1 MNLKLRITKHYSSD
15 SYIKPKHIR
24 FAIIDLDRSP
34 DYPVNFVC
42 NLPKNI
48 KIKERQPSNFSKT
61 FGEKKMEV
69 ARSLLMAALEN
80 EDDLDIKEEIEARLR
95 NLQS

>member
-24 FAIIDLDRSP
+24 MSIVDLDKSP

-48 KIKERQPSNFSKT
+48 KVNERQPSNFSKT
-61 FGEKKMEV
+61 FGDSKLEV
-69 ARSLLMAALEN
+69 AKTLLNDALKT
-80 EDDLDIKEEIEARLR
+80 EDDPDIISDIEARLKI
-95 NLQS
+95 L

>member
-34 DYPVNFVC
+34 DYPINFVC
-42 NLPKNI
+42 NLPKSI
-48 KIKERQPSNFSKT
+48 KLKERQPSNFSKI
-61 FGEKKMEV
+61 FGEKKVDV
-69 ARSLLMAALEN
+69 ARNLLNAALEN
-80 EDDLDIKEEIEARLR
+80 EDDLEIKAEIETRLKTLR
-95 NLQS
+95 K

>member
-34 DYPVNFVC
+34 EYPINFVC
-42 NLPKNI
+42 NLPKSI
-48 KIKERQPSNFSKT
+48 KLNERQPSNFSKT
-61 FGEKKMEV
+61 FGDKKMEM
-69 ARSLLMAALEN
+69 ARNLLNAALEN
-80 EDDLDIKEEIEARLR
+80 EDDLEIKAEIETRLKT
-95 NLQS
+95 LPK

>member
-1 MNLKLRITKHYSSD
+1 M
-15 SYIKPKHIR
+15 
-24 FAIIDLDRSP
+24 DRSL

-42 NLPKNI
+42 NLPKTI
-48 KIKERQPSNFSKT
+48 KLNERQPSNFSKT
-61 FGEKKMEV
+61 FGDKKMEV

-80 EDDLDIKEEIEARLR
+80 EDDLEIKEEIEARLR

>member
-1 MNLKLRITKHYSSD
+1 
-15 SYIKPKHIR
+15 
-24 FAIIDLDRSP
+24 
-34 DYPVNFVC
+34 
-42 NLPKNI
+42 
-48 KIKERQPSNFSKT
+48 
-61 FGEKKMEV
+61 V

>member
-34 DYPVNFVC
+34 DYPINFVC
-42 NLPKNI
+42 NLPKSI
-48 KIKERQPSNFSKT
+48 KLIERQPSNFSKT
-61 FGEKKMEV
+61 FGDKKVEV
-69 ARSLLMAALEN
+69 AKKLLKDALQT
-80 EDDLDIKEEIEARLR
+80 EDDLEIKEEIEARLR
-95 NLQS
+95 NLP

>member
-34 DYPVNFVC
+34 DYPINFVC
-42 NLPKNI
+42 NLPKSI
-48 KIKERQPSNFSKT
+48 KLNERQPSNFSKT
-61 FGEKKMEV
+61 FGDNKLGVAKK
-69 ARSLLMAALEN
+69 LLNEALQT
-80 EDDLDIKEEIEARLR
+80 EDDLEIKEEIEARLR
-95 NLQS
+95 NLP

>member
-34 DYPVNFVC
+34 DYPINFVC
-42 NLPKNI
+42 NLPKSI
-48 KIKERQPSNFSKT
+48 KLNERQPSNFSKT
-61 FGEKKMEV
+61 FGDKKVEV
-69 ARSLLMAALEN
+69 AKKLLNDALQN
-80 EDDLDIKEEIEARLR
+80 EDDLEIKEEIEARLR
-95 NLQS
+95 NLP